1 MGSPYEIDIALSS
14 DTVDKLKN
22 GGFALYAFKAVKS
35 TVGGGA
41 PLVWFKTTS
50 FLTTTQVAWQEQY
63 QAYISTDEIIANG
76 KITASANCDINLG
89 QSAYVSTNGNMTP
102 VSTGT
107 EGAVSI
113 LNQGSNPWT
122 TGISQFNNGKPSPLC
137 AIPLY
142 GTMLDVIV
150 PIEKVLMMFA
160 SNTVNTGTVI
170 YKAYSS
176 GLMVDLTANPTRQVA
191 FDINNG
197 WSWSGGGTWA
207 SKVQANDDLVPL
219 LVTS

>member
-1 MGSPYEIDIALSS
+1 MGSPYEIDISLSS

-35 TVGGGA
+35 SVTGGA
-41 PLVWFKTTS
+41 PLVWFKTTQ
-50 FLTTTQVAWQEQY
+50 FLNTTQVTWEEQY

-76 KITASANCDINLG
+76 KVAASAACNIDLG
-89 QSAYVSTNGNMTP
+89 QSAYVTANGNLTP
-102 VSTGT
+102 VGTGT
-107 EGAVSI
+107 PGAVSI
-113 LNQGSNPWT
+113 LNQGNNPWT
-122 TGISQFNNGKPSPLC
+122 TGISQFKDGKPNPLC

-142 GTMLDVIV
+142 GNNLDVVV
-150 PIEKVLMMFA
+150 PIAKVLMMFA

-176 GLMVDLTANPTRQVA
+176 GLMVDLTDNPTRSVA

-197 WSWSGGGTWA
+197 WSWSGGTWA
-207 SKVQANDDLVPL
+207 NKVQANNDLVPL
-219 LVTS
+219 LITS